1 MPEFDVSVLT
11 IRSGTHTVR
20 VVGDGAA
27 AVRTLVQ
34 SECDSGQHHCPP
46 EWCSD
51 DIESTVLAVRQVGPG
66 RAVDRAGG

>member
-1 MPEFDVSVLT
+1 MPEFDVSVLA

-27 AVRTLVQ
+27 VVRTLVQ
-34 SECDSGQHHCPP
+34 SECDAGEHHCPP

-51 DIESTVLAVRQVGPG
+51 DVESTVLEVKQVVPE
-66 RAVDRAGG
+66 RALDGAGG